1 MTFRLVRELAAEG
14 VPAAVACRVLKV
26 SESGYH
32 AARSRPPSR
41 RETADHALISTL
53 REIHRD
59 SRGTYGVRRVHA
71 ELRLGRH
78 LTIGHGRVERLMR
91 QAGLQGVHH
100 RRWRRSGGNRL
111 PAPFQDHVQRK
122 FVADRPDK
130 LWVTDIT
137 QHRTGEGWVYCAAVI
152 DVFSRRCVG
161 WSIADHLRTE
171 LVIDAVDMARIRRRP
186 EGTVLH
192 SDRGTQFTSWLFGT
206 RMREAGL
213 MGSMGKVAS
222 AYDNAL
228 MESFW
233 GSMQIELL
241 DRRAWSTRRE
251 LATAMFEWIE
261 GFYNRRRR
269 HSALGYLSPDEF
281 ETLHKSAASAA

>member
-1 MTFRLVRELAAEG
+1 MTFRLVRDLAAEG
-14 VPAAVACRVLKV
+14 VPAAVACRVLHV

-32 AARSRPPSR
+32 AAKSRPPSR
-41 RETADHALISTL
+41 RETADKALTATL
-53 REIHRD
+53 HEIHHD

-111 PAPFQDHVQRK
+111 PAVFQDHVQRQ

-171 LVIDAVDMARIRRRP
+171 LVLDAVDMARIRRHP

-281 ETLHKSAASAA
+281 ETLHKSAVSAA

>member
-1 MTFRLVRELAAEG
+1 MTFRLVRDLAAEG
-14 VPAAVACRVLKV
+14 VPAAVACRVLHV

-32 AARSRPPSR
+32 AAKSRPPSR
-41 RETADHALISTL
+41 RETADKALTATL
-53 REIHRD
+53 HEIHHD

-111 PAPFQDHVQRK
+111 PAVFQDHVQRQ